1 MLPITEIPFPSTI
14 GSSSLEN
21 SGNGPSSFGSNSS
34 QSLDEHA
41 FASLMGESATDPT
54 AATAT
59 ATASASARPV
69 DTSPSLME
77 HMAISHNSE
86 LRDLLEAGRHL
97 SSSASTMSMAE
108 VSGLGADFGLRM
120 QVMTSQFQIATHVG
134 KSAGKGFETLMRN
147 Q

>member
-41 FASLMGESATDPT
+41 FASLMGESATDP
-54 AATAT
+54 AA